1 MPEFMQDPIGWYNQG
16 RLPDEGSMRK
26 RDLLRNDWAQ
36 RQRTKGA
43 GKGSWNP
50 LRGMPGYGKLMKGK
64 AMPGGFQTG
73 PTPAV
78 RQFVERGPGA
88 AAANIF
94 RYKLL
99 EALIKSAGRSKMPR
113 MSRNLLGKNA
123 PVYKTPYNQ

>member
-1 MPEFMQDPIGWYNQG
+1 MPEFLQDPIGWYNQG

-36 RQRTKGA
+36 RQRTKGP
-43 GKGSWNP
+43 GKGSWNL
-50 LRGMPGYGKLMKGK
+50 LRGMPGYGKLMQGK
-64 AMPGGFQTG
+64 AMPGGFQSG

-78 RQFVERGPGA
+78 RQLLERGPGA

-99 EALIKSAGRSKMPR
+99 EALIKSAGKKNVSKM
-113 MSRNLLGKNA
+113 SLLGGDA
-123 PVYKTPYNQ
+123 PVYKTPYNQD